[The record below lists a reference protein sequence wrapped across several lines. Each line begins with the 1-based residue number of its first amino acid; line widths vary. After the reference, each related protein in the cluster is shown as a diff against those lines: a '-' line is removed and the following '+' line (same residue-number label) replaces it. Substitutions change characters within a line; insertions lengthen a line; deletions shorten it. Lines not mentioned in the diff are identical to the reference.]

1 MNRRELFKF
10 FHLCVLEKSAIQQ
23 QNDTCASLGP
33 PYNEFKLFQSQ
44 EFCSIADPFILLINL

>member
-44 EFCSIADPFILLINL
+44 EFVVLLTLLYCL

>member
-1 MNRRELFKF
+1 MTHEPKRTLKF
-10 FHLCVLEKSAIQQ
+10 VHLCVLEKSAIQQ

-44 EFCSIADPFILLINL
+44 EFVVLLTLLYCL

>member
-23 QNDTCASLGP
+23 QNDTRASLGP

-44 EFCSIADPFILLINL
+44 EFVVLLTLLYCL